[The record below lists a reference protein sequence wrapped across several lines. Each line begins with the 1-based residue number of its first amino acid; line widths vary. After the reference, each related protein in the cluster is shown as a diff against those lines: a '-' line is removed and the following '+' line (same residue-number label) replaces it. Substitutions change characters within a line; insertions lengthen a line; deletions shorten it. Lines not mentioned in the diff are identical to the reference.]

1 MRVVA
6 VVEATVD
13 GHALSIALEISAEL
27 NGLRECDGARK
38 QAKQSSDTDD
48 DGLDFHFVVLD
59 PERPEKTAAKEIRCS
74 TRLKAQNTP
83 KFAGNA
89 SARE

>member
-13 GHALSIALEISAEL
+13 GHALSIALKISAEL
-27 NGLRECDGARK
+27 NSLRECHGAGK
-38 QAKQSSDTDD
+38 HSEQSCEGYGSRF
-48 DGLDFHFVVLD
+48 DFHFVVLD
-59 PERPEKTAAKEIRCS
+59 PERPPKT
-74 TRLKAQNTP
+74 TGLKAQNTP

-89 SARE
+89 SAPE

>member
-13 GHALSIALEISAEL
+13 GHAFTIALKISAEL
-27 NGLRECDGARK
+27 NSLRECHGAGK
-38 QAKQSSDTDD
+38 HSEQSCEGYGSRF
-48 DGLDFHFVVLD
+48 DFHFVVLD
-59 PERPEKTAAKEIRCS
+59 PERPPKT
-74 TRLKAQNTP
+74 TGLKAQNTP